1 MTGERDVTVVRDA
14 LVDVTAPGEPEVVVV
29 TDPDEASA
37 EAAAR
42 IATILADAVAA
53 RGRADWATTGG
64 SAPIG
69 IYRRLTEP
77 PHRDPVP
84 WEDVHVW
91 WGDDRFVPHDHP
103 LSNVMPF
110 DDVMLDIAGRE
121 GSAGRLA
128 LGVPIEVEHVHP
140 FPTGAALGDGRGAAG
155 AAANLASELHAAGLE
170 EHDGWPVLDLV
181 LLGVGGDGHIL
192 SVFPGSAAF
201 DSNAWALAIP
211 APTHI
216 EPYVERVTLHPTVVT
231 VARAVLVVAHGASK
245 SAVLADV
252 FGAERDLRRWPAQL
266 ARRAG
271 AVWIVDRAAASAL
284 PASIRGGS

>member
-1 MTGERDVTVVRDA
+1 MTGDRDVTVARETTG
-14 LVDVTAPGEPEVVVV
+14 DVGAPGEPEVVVV
-29 TDPDEASA
+29 ADPDEASA

-77 PHRDPVP
+77 PHRDAVP

-128 LGVPIEVEHVHP
+128 LGVPLEVEHVHP
-140 FPTGAALGDGRGAAG
+140 FPTGAAIGDGRGADG
-155 AAANLASELHAAGLE
+155 AAADLASELHAAGLE
-170 EHDGWPVLDLV
+170 ERDGWPVLDLV

-201 DSNAWALAIP
+201 DSDAWALAIP

-216 EPYVERVTLHPTVVT
+216 EPHVERVTLHPTVVT
-231 VARAVLVVAHGASK
+231 VARAVLVVAHGAGK

-252 FGAERDLRRWPAQL
+252 FGDERDPRRWPAQL